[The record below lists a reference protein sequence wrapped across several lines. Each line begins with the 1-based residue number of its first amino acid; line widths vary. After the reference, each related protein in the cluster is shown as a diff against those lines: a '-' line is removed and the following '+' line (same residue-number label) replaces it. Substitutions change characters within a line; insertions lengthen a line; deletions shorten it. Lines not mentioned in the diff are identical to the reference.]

1 MPKSLK
7 FNSEARKALEAGVNK
22 MADAVKVTLGP
33 RGGNVVLES
42 KMGTPVLTNDGVT
55 IAKDMVPLEDTFEN
69 VGAQLVKEV
78 ATRTNDIAGDGT
90 TTATVLAQALV
101 KAGMRNVA
109 AGAEPLA
116 LKRGIEAAVRAVVES
131 LKSQAKEVEGRAEIA
146 QVATISAADS
156 VIGEVIADAIDR
168 VGKDGVVTVEESNT
182 FGIEVEF
189 AEGLQF
195 DRGYLSAQFVTD
207 QERQEV
213 VLEDAYIL
221 IAAQKISAVHEL
233 LPVLEKVMQT
243 SKPLLIVAEDLEGE
257 ALATLVVNK
266 VRGTFTSAAIKAP
279 GFGDRRKGNM
289 LDLAVL
295 TGGHLIAPELGYK
308 MENLTLA
315 DLGRA
320 RRIVIT
326 KNDTT
331 IIDGLGAPEDI
342 KARMAQLRGE
352 HEASSSDWDKEK
364 LMERIAKLTGGVA
377 LIKVGAATEVELQE
391 KKHRIEDAVS
401 ATKAAIE
408 EGVVA
413 GGGTA
418 LLRARDAV
426 NKLTLVGD
434 ELTGARIVWKALEAP
449 VWWIATNA
457 GEEGSIVVRQVEH
470 ETGSVGFNAAT
481 LEFEDLFKAG
491 VIDPAKVT
499 RSALQNAASVAAMV
513 LTTEVLVSDIPEPEA
528 NYLPRGQMEQGMGG
542 GGMLGM

>member
-1 MPKSLK
+1 M
-7 FNSEARKALEAGVNK
+7 
-22 MADAVKVTLGP
+22 
-33 RGGNVVLES
+33 
-42 KMGTPVLTNDGVT
+42 
-55 IAKDMVPLEDTFEN
+55 
-69 VGAQLVKEV
+69 
-78 ATRTNDIAGDGT
+78 
-90 TTATVLAQALV
+90 
-101 KAGMRNVA
+101 
-109 AGAEPLA
+109 
-116 LKRGIEAAVRAVVES
+116 
-131 LKSQAKEVEGRAEIA
+131 
-146 QVATISAADS
+146 
-156 VIGEVIADAIDR
+156 
-168 VGKDGVVTVEESNT
+168 
-182 FGIEVEF
+182 
-189 AEGLQF
+189 
-195 DRGYLSAQFVTD
+195 
-207 QERQEV
+207 
-213 VLEDAYIL
+213 
-221 IAAQKISAVHEL
+221 
-233 LPVLEKVMQT
+233 
-243 SKPLLIVAEDLEGE
+243 
-257 ALATLVVNK
+257 VNK

-295 TGGHLIAPELGYK
+295 TGGQLISPELGYK
-308 MENLTLA
+308 LENVTLA

-426 NKLTLVGD
+426 NKLTLEGD

-513 LTTEVLVSDIPEPEA
+513 LTTEVLVSDD
-528 NYLPRGQMEQGMGG
+528 PRARGRTTCPAARWSSGMGG